1 MRNRFDLS
9 DKFQKWIHPLLL
21 KAMPGRRNFPIEI
34 LNSMPVVHGNKIFV
48 MNHSTAHDIPIAC
61 ELIKEHSHI
70 LVAKQSL
77 ALLDRIFF
85 WLNGVVY
92 IDRKNKQSKKRGFN
106 KMLKILERGN
116 NLLMYPE
123 GTWNITP
130 SKPILPLNWGVIDL
144 AKFSRVPIIPIIAEY
159 HSDCCYVKFG
169 EAIYI
174 NGEMDKKNGIELLE
188 DVMATLK
195 WDIWEIFPAEKRSN
209 QMKEEFDQMIQQR
222 IAEYSKADLEYE
234 KSVVRGWQNSPEYV
248 FGEIQ

>member
-1 MRNRFDLS
+1 MRIRVNLFD
-9 DKFQKWIHPLLL
+9 KCRKWIHPLLL
-21 KAMPGRRNFPIEI
+21 TAMPGRRNFPIEI
-34 LNSMPVVHGNKIFV
+34 ISPMPVVSGNKLFV
-48 MNHSTAHDIPIAC
+48 MNHSSAHDAPIAC
-61 ELIKEHSHI
+61 EVIKEHFHI

-77 ALLDRIFF
+77 AILDRIFF

-130 SKPILPLNWGVIDL
+130 SKPMLPLNWGVIDL
-144 AKFSRVPIIPIIAEY
+144 AKFSGVPIVPIIAEY
-159 HSDCCYVKFG
+159 HPDCCYVKFG

-188 DVMATLK
+188 EVMATLK
-195 WDIWEIFPAEKRSN
+195 WDIWERFPTRKRSN
-209 QMKEEFDQMIQQR
+209 EMKEEFEQMIQQR
-222 IAEYSKADLEYE
+222 IAAYPKCNLEYE
-234 KSVVRGWQNSPEYV
+234 LSVVRGREDTPEYV
-248 FGEIQ
+248 LGR